1 MQKGPRKALTGS
13 ALDSRVA
20 QFGQRSMI
28 RSIQRGVLSV
38 SAGTSTGTVTIASV
52 DINNSVLSVSQDAD
66 GTAGR
71 WDASVGT
78 VVFTN
83 TTTITATRTTTLG
96 DALRTSYEVIEY
108 WPGVIKSVQRGTIT
122 LASVGS
128 NTATITTVNTSKSM
142 LFDLRYSTTEL
153 TIPNRITTRLT
164 LTNAT
169 TVTASRAVGTGTNVS
184 SYQVVEFY

>member
-1 MQKGPRKALTGS
+1 MRQGPQKILTGS

-28 RSIQRGVLSV
+28 RSIQRGVV
-38 SAGTSTGTVTIASV
+38 SANNTFATGTVTITAV
-52 DINNSVLSVSQDAD
+52 DLNNTVLSVSQDGD
-66 GTAGR
+66 GVVGR
-71 WDASVGT
+71 WDTSTGT
-78 VVFTN
+78 VVLTN
-83 TTTITATRTTTLG
+83 ATTITVTRTGTV
-96 DALRTSYEVIEY
+96 DSLRTSYEVIEY

-128 NTATITTVNTSKSM
+128 NTATITTVNMNKSQM
-142 LFDLRYSTTEL
+142 FDLRYSTTEL
-153 TIPNRITTRLT
+153 ASPQTITTRLT

>member
-1 MQKGPRKALTGS
+1 MRQGPQKILTGS

-28 RSIQRGVLSV
+28 RSIQRGVLSIPNG
-38 SAGTSTGTVTIASV
+38 SSTAAATISTV
-52 DINNSVLSVSQDAD
+52 DMPNSVLSVSQDGD
-66 GTAGR
+66 GAVGR
-71 WDASVGT
+71 WDASTGT
-78 VVFTN
+78 VVLTN
-83 TTTITATRTTTLG
+83 ATTITATRTTITG
-96 DALRTSYEVIEY
+96 DVLRTSYEVIEY

-128 NTATITTVNTSKSM
+128 NTATITTVDTSKSQ

-153 TIPNRITTRLT
+153 ASPQTITTRLT

>member
-1 MQKGPRKALTGS
+1 MRQGPQKALTGS

-38 SAGTSTGTVTIASV
+38 PNGSSTAAATITSV
-52 DINNSVLSVSQDAD
+52 DPNNSVLSVSQDGD
-66 GTAGR
+66 GAVNR

-83 TTTITATRTTTLG
+83 ATTITATRTTTTG
-96 DALRTSYEVIEY
+96 DVLRTSYEVIEY

-122 LASVGS
+122 LAGAAS

-153 TIPNRITTRLT
+153 AVPHTITTRLT

-169 TVTASRAVGTGTNVS
+169 TVTASRAVGTGTNIS
-184 SYQVVEFY
+184 SYQIVEFY